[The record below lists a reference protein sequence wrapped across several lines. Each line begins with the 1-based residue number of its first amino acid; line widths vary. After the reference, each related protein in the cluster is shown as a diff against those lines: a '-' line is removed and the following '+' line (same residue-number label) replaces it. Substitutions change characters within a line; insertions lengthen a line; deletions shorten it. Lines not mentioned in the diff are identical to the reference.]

1 MDAYAIEA
9 KEKMEKSIAAFKVGL
24 SKLRSGRAN
33 PAMLN
38 GIMCDYYGEK
48 MDITSLSSISMPEP
62 RQLLVKPY
70 SREDLKT
77 IGSAIAAANLGIN
90 PQIEADAIRIIVPP
104 LTGELRQQIAKEAK
118 ALAEE
123 AKVSIRNVRR
133 DALDLLKIDE
143 TMSDDYT
150 KRVEDEIQKVVTES
164 NKSVEDILVG
174 EVYLER
180 GENRLVGE
188 FPSCRR
194 CEILVVGGE
203 KGGVAD
209 RSGAEIV
216 SRIVYGDPAPG
227 GKLDARPFGD
237 HHPGGTSVVDHPR
250 LRIVGLTFLH
260 ETLYLAFLV
269 GILELPALLR
279 AGDQGHGRN
288 QDKGDSISNSH
299 FQS

>member
-33 PAMLN
+33 PA
-38 GIMCDYYGEK
+38 I
-48 MDITSLSSISMPEP
+48 
-62 RQLLVKPY
+62 
-70 SREDLKT
+70 EDLKT

-143 TMSDDYT
+143 TMSDDYK

-164 NKSVEDILVG
+164 NKSVEDILA
-174 EVYLER
+174 EKTK
-180 GENRLVGE
+180 
-188 FPSCRR
+188 
-194 CEILVVGGE
+194 EIL
-203 KGGVAD
+203 
-209 RSGAEIV
+209 
-216 SRIVYGDPAPG
+216 
-227 GKLDARPFGD
+227 
-237 HHPGGTSVVDHPR
+237 
-250 LRIVGLTFLH
+250 
-260 ETLYLAFLV
+260 
-269 GILELPALLR
+269 
-279 AGDQGHGRN
+279 
-288 QDKGDSISNSH
+288 SI
-299 FQS
+299 